1 MSSVIKLLVYRNN
14 FFSSNFM
21 THLVQMLLHSLKTFG
36 ARWIYL

>member
-1 MSSVIKLLVYRNN
+1 
-14 FFSSNFM
+14 M